1 MRFEDSKYFQ
11 LIATKKIEFPFG
23 NFYISDKILI
33 SEINEGVHFDWDKIL
48 QVIDVIYDY
57 FGSYKKIGYI
67 SNRIYSYSIEPQL
80 WLKFHEEYDFIV
92 ATATVSYNDFNYM
105 NATIEKL
112 FTKSSLKRCSDLDEA
127 IEWIQN
133 LEEFKSN

>member
-11 LIATKKIEFPFG
+11 LIPSKKIEFPFG
-23 NFYISDKILI
+23 NFYISNQILI
-33 SEINEGVHFDWDKIL
+33 SELNEGIHFDWDKIL
-48 QVIDVIYDY
+48 QVIDLVYDY
-57 FGSYKKIGYI
+57 FGSYKKIAYI